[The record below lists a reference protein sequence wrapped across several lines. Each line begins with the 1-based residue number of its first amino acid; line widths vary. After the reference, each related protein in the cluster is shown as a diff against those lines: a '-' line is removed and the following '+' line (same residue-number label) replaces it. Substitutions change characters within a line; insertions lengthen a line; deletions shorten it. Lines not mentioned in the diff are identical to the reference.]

1 LTSKLIKNI
10 VEESSLIIDIGA
22 NVGQTFLEYKSI
34 NPNAIVVSIEANPQC
49 EEALKQSGANYK
61 IIALGEKAA
70 DNKDF
75 YINKNEPTCQ
85 GASFFK
91 ENTAHYEE
99 GNFNTIKVPTITLD
113 ELTGFQT
120 FDFIKIDTQGSE
132 MSIINGGVN
141 TLSRTKWLLI
151 ELPVLEYNAGSAS
164 SEEIINRLY
173 EIGFTPK
180 QIIKDN
186 KFEDVVVQQDVLFIN
201 TKYDQEALGDD
212 SPRKTLGV
220 KYDLLLWAY
229 EKIKPQYFVE
239 VGTYK
244 CQTSIGL
251 FKTHLPNKA
260 YLIDL
265 FEKAPPEEL
274 PPNDLP
280 ITSDQ
285 AVGLIQE
292 NFGDDFDCGVVV
304 GNSIDTLPVVVDA
317 INSFDAGS
325 TFIFVDGGHSY
336 DTTLADLMN
345 VNLIKHELYV
355 AIDDANFSEVA
366 PAIDGFINAVR
377 DRNPQLVAHRPNL
390 VIFKLDPHEH
400 NAYRF

>member
-1 LTSKLIKNI
+1 
-10 VEESSLIIDIGA
+10 
-22 NVGQTFLEYKSI
+22 
-34 NPNAIVVSIEANPQC
+34 
-49 EEALKQSGANYK
+49 
-61 IIALGEKAA
+61 
-70 DNKDF
+70 
-75 YINKNEPTCQ
+75 
-85 GASFFK
+85 
-91 ENTAHYEE
+91 
-99 GNFNTIKVPTITLD
+99 
-113 ELTGFQT
+113 LTGFQT

-132 MSIINGGVN
+132 MSIINGGVS

-229 EKIKPQYFVE
+229 KKIEPKYFIE

-244 CQTSIGL
+244 CQTSVGL

-265 FEKAPPEEL
+265 FEKAPPEEF
-274 PPNDLP
+274 PPDQTP
-280 ITSDQ
+280 VTSDQ
-285 AVGLIQE
+285 AVELIQQ

-304 GNSIDTLPVVVDA
+304 GNSIDSLPIVIEA
-317 INSFDAGS
+317 INSFEAGS
-325 TFIFVDGGHSY
+325 TFVFVDGGHSY
-336 DTTLADLMN
+336 ETTIADLMN
-345 VNLIKHELYV
+345 VNLIKHEVCV
-355 AIDDANFSEVA
+355 AIDDANFTDVNR
-366 PAIDGFINAVR
+366 AINEFINAVR

-400 NAYRF
+400 NA

>member
-1 LTSKLIKNI
+1 MSSTKNKFYSEIIKKI
-10 VEESSLIIDIGA
+10 VEEASLILDIGS
-22 NVGQTFLEYKSI
+22 NIEQNSVDYKGI
-34 NPNAIVVSIEANPQC
+34 NPNAVVISM
-49 EEALKQSGANYK
+49 
-61 IIALGEKAA
+61 
-70 DNKDF
+70 
-75 YINKNEPTCQ
+75 
-85 GASFFK
+85 K
-91 ENTAHYEE
+91 EHTSS
-99 GNFNTIKVPTITLD
+99 LD

-120 FDFIKIDTQGSE
+120 FDIIKIDNQGYE

-141 TLSRTKWLLI
+141 TLARTKWLLI
-151 ELPVLEYNAGSAS
+151 ELPVLEYNGSATY
-164 SEEIINRLY
+164 SEDIINRLY

-180 QIIKDN
+180 QLIKDN
-186 KFEDVVVQQDVLFIN
+186 KLKDVLDQQEVLFIN
-201 TKYDQEALGDD
+201 TKYDQDTLSND

-229 EKIKPQYFVE
+229 EKIKPQYFAE

-251 FKTHLPNKA
+251 FKTHLPNRA

-292 NFGDDFDCGVVV
+292 NFGDDFDCEIVV

-317 INSFDAGS
+317 INSFEPGS

-336 DTTLADLMN
+336 DTAVADLMN

-355 AIDDANFSEVA
+355 AIDDANFTGVA
-366 PAIDGFINAVR
+366 HAIDVFINAVR

-390 VIFKLDPHEH
+390 VILKLKSIK
-400 NAYRF
+400 

>member
-1 LTSKLIKNI
+1 LSSEIIKKI
-10 VEESSLIIDIGA
+10 VQESSLILDVGA
-22 NVGQTFLEYKSI
+22 NIGQTFLEYKSI
-34 NPNAIVVSIEANPQC
+34 NPKAVVISLEANPQC
-49 EEALKQSGANYK
+49 EEALKKAGANYK
-61 IIALGEKAA
+61 IIALGEHTA
-70 DNKDF
+70 DNKEF

-91 ENTAHYEE
+91 ENTTYYKD
-99 GNFNTIKVPTITLD
+99 GNFNTINVPTVTLD

-132 MSIINGGVN
+132 MSIINGGVD
-141 TLSRTKWLLI
+141 TLARTKWLLI
-151 ELPVLEYNAGSAS
+151 ELPVLEYNAGAAS

-180 QIIKDN
+180 QIVKDN

-201 TKYDQEALGDD
+201 TKYDQDTLGYE

-220 KYDLLLWAY
+220 KYDLLLYMY
-229 EKIKPQYFVE
+229 ERIKPQYFVE

-251 FKTHLPNKA
+251 FKTHLPNRA

-265 FEKAPPEEL
+265 FEKAPHEEL

-285 AVGLIQE
+285 AVVLIQE

-336 DTTLADLMN
+336 DTILADLMN

-355 AIDDANFSEVA
+355 AIDDANFPEVA
-366 PAIDGFINAVR
+366 IAIDGFINAVR
-377 DRNPQLVAHRPNL
+377 YRNPQDVAHRPNL

-400 NAYRF
+400 NA